1 MERVAVLHVDAS
13 LRATLKTLVEGRG
26 HSVVEIDSL
35 DALHEASDRGPVSL
49 LLVDALTLQAVG
61 LESLESAAKGDRL
74 QAHVPI
80 VLVAEHGDPV
90 LDMPGMDV
98 DEILWEPIV
107 PRELALRLESG
118 LARRRTTELLA
129 VAGHEL
135 RSPIHAVSAFLELL
149 ERSALPTAQR
159 EMVQGARTASR
170 HLIDLVEDLLEH
182 ARLGQGP
189 VDLEAAPFSLRD
201 VVRDATSIALDAAR
215 VDHAPVEVTVCF
227 DEEMPDAFRGDGPRV
242 RQILINLLSNGLKFA
257 VAGPVR
263 VSVRQVLE
271 RIEIEVADDGP
282 GVPESARALVFE
294 PFRQADSTVT
304 RRFGGT
310 GLGLAIARTLARRMG
325 GDVVVRSGEGE
336 RGAVFTVTLAL
347 GTIHTREQA
356 KLPTRPRALIAD
368 GDAIHRAMTAELLA
382 RIGYVVD
389 TTSEGV
395 ATMFHAIEHSPAL
408 IVVDLELPM
417 IDGIEI
423 ARRLR
428 AAHAACP
435 IIAFGLDPNEA
446 IRARAAAVGI
456 TAVLPKPVAPLLLQ
470 RVLRQVAPVGPKVAS
485 RSDHEPSEEISGD
498 RAKNDA
504 SRQMNEALR
513 AMIDAVEVHG
523 RALDAAIARQ
533 DLAVAAEVT
542 RALRGA
548 VIALNARGLEVVL
561 RELEQA
567 ARAGDVEEARRAH
580 AAWRVALAA
589 LRDNVDRFLV
599 RAGRT
604 QAG

>member
-1 MERVAVLHVDAS
+1 MAVLHVDAS
-13 LRATLKTLVEGRG
+13 LRATLKTLIEGRG
-26 HSVVEIDSL
+26 HAVVEVDSL
-35 DALHEASDRGPVSL
+35 DSLHEASDRGPIAL

-61 LESLESAAKGDRL
+61 LDSLEAAAKGDRP
-74 QAHVPI
+74 QTHVP
-80 VLVAEHGDPV
+80 VLLVAEHGDPV

-98 DEILWEPIV
+98 DEVVWEPIV
-107 PRELALRLESG
+107 PRELALRIESG

-129 VAGHEL
+129 IAGHEL
-135 RSPIHAVSAFLELL
+135 RSPIHAVSAFLDLL
-149 ERSALPTAQR
+149 ERSELPSAQR

-189 VDLEAAPFSLRD
+189 VDLEDAPFSLRD

-215 VDHAPVEVTVCF
+215 ADHAPVEITASF
-227 DEEMPDAFRGDGPRV
+227 DEEMPETFRGDGPRV

-257 VAGPVR
+257 AAGPVR

-282 GVPESARALVFE
+282 GVPEAAHALVFE
-294 PFRQADSTVT
+294 PFRQADRTVT

-310 GLGLAIARTLARRMG
+310 GLGLALARTLASRMD
-325 GDVVVRSGEGE
+325 GDVVVRSGPDE

-347 GTIHTREQA
+347 GTIQTHEQV
-356 KLPTRPRALIAD
+356 KLPARPRALIAD

-382 RIGYVVD
+382 RIGYSVD
-389 TTSEGV
+389 AASEGV
-395 ATMFHAIEHSPAL
+395 ATMFHAIEHPPTL
-408 IVVDLELPM
+408 LVLDLELPL

-428 AAHAACP
+428 AAHTAFP
-435 IIAFGLDPNEA
+435 IVAFGLAPNEA

-470 RVLRQVAPVGPKVAS
+470 RVLRQAAPVGPKLSV
-485 RSDHEPSEEISGD
+485 RPDHDPSEDVSGE

-523 RALDAAIARQ
+523 RALDVAIARQ

-561 RELEQA
+561 RDLEQA

-599 RAGRT
+599 RAGHT
-604 QAG
+604 QAS